1 MKTPFLFFPLSLA
14 LGTLL
19 YASSARAQ
27 QFDTQRHI
35 EVDAV
40 AKIAADVDRAS
51 WQIKVRGEAASLAE
65 ASKGLDASTAAL
77 RDRLAKNGFKENT
90 LRLSGIASGKNYDT
104 AREGRVF
111 KGFYAERAAIVEITD
126 LSRRQALETALLED
140 DHIEIVKVE
149 LRTSQHEAL
158 RKQALL
164 AAVSAAKE
172 KAEALA
178 NEAGVQIGELLALRE
193 GRSTSGWLDV
203 NENRIAQP
211 IFGQNNAAEFE
222 KLEYSATVTVKYA
235 LK

>member
-1 MKTPFLFFPLSLA
+1 MKIPFLSLSLC
-14 LGTLL
+14 TLL
-19 YASSARAQ
+19 FATSAPAQ
-27 QFDTQRHI
+27 QIDTRRHI
-35 EVDAV
+35 EVDAI

-65 ASKGLDASTAAL
+65 ASKLLDAATASL
-77 RDRLAKNGFKENT
+77 RDRLAKNGFKENAV
-90 LRLSGIASGKNYDT
+90 RLSGIASGKDYDG

-111 KGFYAERAAIVEITD
+111 KGFYAERAAIVEIAD

-149 LRTSQHEAL
+149 LRTSQHEVL
-158 RKQALL
+158 RKQVLL

-172 KAEALA
+172 KADALA
-178 NEAGVQIGELLALRE
+178 KEVGVQIGELLSLHE
-193 GRSTSGWLDV
+193 GRSSSGWLDV

-211 IFGQNNAAEFE
+211 IFGQNNVAEFE
-222 KLEYSATVTVKYA
+222 KLEYSATVTVKFE